1 VATPDAAITALTRRG
16 VGGVAWLA
24 PLRPL
29 WAEGPAGEAL
39 RRRIAWALVWLMAV
53 AFTVIISV
61 RMVTRFT
68 TYHADAFDM
77 GNVDQAVWNTLHGH
91 LFRFTNRG
99 LDDFN
104 APTRLSIHV
113 EPILLLIA
121 PLYLI
126 YPGPPTLIITQT
138 IALALGA
145 IPLFALSLRRLPAHP
160 FVGVALVFAYLIS
173 PLLLGSALW
182 DFHAVALATPLLLL
196 ALWALDGRRY
206 AWFWVGAVLAMAT
219 KEDVGLSLAIVG
231 LLVALWPGESLR
243 RRQFGALL
251 VVVSAA
257 YVALCFKV
265 ILPHFSIV
273 NGGANNFWYRYSW
286 LGKTPG
292 DAIHNVF
299 TQPLR
304 VLAGVFSPGRI
315 GYLATL
321 LRAVG
326 GLGLLAPFVLL
337 CALPELAVNILT
349 IHPEQYSGFFQYNAV
364 IQAYV
369 CVAAVYGVALLYR
382 ARRPNPLA
390 PFPHPVGRGDVGV
403 DGMSM
408 ADPSQADPPQADP
421 SMADPSMA
429 VTPQAVTPQ
438 ADTSAN
444 EAAGVTAPPAAIAT
458 FTTAVTPTRPPFP
471 HRVGRGRGLGLW
483 ARYERAARAVGR
495 GWLWLLGRIP
505 LSTRWIGPVVIVW
518 LVAMSIWN
526 VNSVG
531 RIPPFWKAGAPPTA
545 QQAKLYAQIDALLGS
560 IPADATVAA
569 TDTLDPH
576 LTDRYTIYLMPDT
589 QSYQAE
595 YVAVDLPDA
604 ISVSRPDDTT
614 MYQRML
620 ASGRYVVVGR
630 AGPVTL
636 LRRVG
641 APLAP

>member
-1 VATPDAAITALTRRG
+1 MRAA
-16 VGGVAWLA
+16 
-24 PLRPL
+24 
-29 WAEGPAGEAL
+29 GPAGETL
-39 RRRIAWALVWLMAV
+39 RRRIAWGLVWLMAV
-53 AFTVIISV
+53 AFSVIISV

-77 GNVDQAVWNTLHGH
+77 GNMDQAVWNTLHGH

-126 YPGPPTLIITQT
+126 YSGPPTLIITQS

-145 IPLFALSLRRLPAHP
+145 IPLFALSLRRLPTHP
-160 FVGVALVFAYLIS
+160 FVGVAFVFAYLIS

-196 ALWALDGRRY
+196 ALWALDARRY
-206 AWFWVGAVLAMAT
+206 VWFWVGAILAMAT
-219 KEDVGLSLAIVG
+219 KEDVGLSLAILG
-231 LLVALWPGESLR
+231 LLVALWPGQSL
-243 RRQFGALL
+243 RRQFGLFL
-251 VVVSAA
+251 TVVSVA

-265 ILPHFSIV
+265 ILPHFS
-273 NGGANNFWYRYSW
+273 NQTGGTNNFWYRYSW

-292 DAIHNVF
+292 EAIRNIL
-299 TQPLR
+299 TNPLR
-304 VLAGVFSPGRI
+304 VLSGIFSPGRI

-326 GLGLLAPFVLL
+326 GLGLLAPLVLL

-369 CVAAVYGVALLYR
+369 SVAAVYGVALLYR
-382 ARRPNPLA
+382 AR
-390 PFPHPVGRGDVGV
+390 
-403 DGMSM
+403 S
-408 ADPSQADPPQADP
+408 PQA
-421 SMADPSMA
+421 AQA
-429 VTPQAVTPQ
+429 AQTPE
-438 ADTSAN
+438 TSALPPTPIV
-444 EAAGVTAPPAAIAT
+444 ASSDDTPPAPQTGWERARQ
-458 FTTAVTPTRPPFP
+458 FGR
-471 HRVGRGRGLGLW
+471 RVWADYERW
-483 ARYERAARAVGR
+483 ARAIGD
-495 GWLWLLGRIP
+495 GWLWMLGRIP
-505 LSTRWIGPVVIVW
+505 LPTRWIAPVVIIW
-518 LVAMSIWN
+518 LVGFSVWN
-526 VNSVG
+526 VNSVS

-545 QQAKLYAQIDALLGS
+545 QQARLDAQIDALLGR
-560 IPADATVAA
+560 IPPNATVAA

-576 LTDRYTIYLMPDT
+576 LSDRYTIYLMPDT

>member
-1 VATPDAAITALTRRG
+1 MAAAF
-16 VGGVAWLA
+16 
-24 PLRPL
+24 
-29 WAEGPAGEAL
+29 
-39 RRRIAWALVWLMAV
+39 AV
-53 AFTVIISV
+53 VISV
-61 RMVTRFT
+61 RMITRFT
-68 TYHADAFDM
+68 NYHADAFDM
-77 GNVDQAVWNTLHGH
+77 GNMDQAVWNTLHGH

-126 YPGPPTLIITQT
+126 YPGPPTLIVTQT

-145 IPLFALSLRRLPAHP
+145 IPLFALSLRRLPTHP
-160 FVGVALVFAYLIS
+160 FVGVAFVFAYLIS

-196 ALWALDGRRY
+196 ALWALDARRY
-206 AWFWVGAVLAMAT
+206 VWFWVGAILALAT

-231 LLVALWPGESLR
+231 VLVALWPGQSLR
-243 RRQFGALL
+243 RRQFGLL
-251 VVVSAA
+251 LTVISVA

-265 ILPHFSIV
+265 ILPHFS
-273 NGGANNFWYRYSW
+273 NQTGGTNNFWYRYSW
-286 LGKTPG
+286 LGRTPG
-292 DAIHNVF
+292 EAIHNIL
-299 TQPLR
+299 TDPLR
-304 VLAGVFSPGRI
+304 VFSGIFSPGRI

-326 GLGLLAPFVLL
+326 GLGLLAPFVLV

-369 CVAAVYGVALLYR
+369 SVAAVYGVALLYR
-382 ARRPNPLA
+382 TRG
-390 PFPHPVGRGDVGV
+390 PHPADAPEAPRLSLPHGERDGEAEGALVAAKGMGDT
-403 DGMSM
+403 DGAPGAPRS
-408 ADPSQADPPQADP
+408 D
-421 SMADPSMA
+421 
-429 VTPQAVTPQ
+429 
-438 ADTSAN
+438 
-444 EAAGVTAPPAAIAT
+444 AAGVTAPADATAPSATPAQSTIS
-458 FTTAVTPTRPPFP
+458 PS
-471 HRVGRGRGLGLW
+471 HIRVGRGWGLGLW
-483 ARYERAARAVGR
+483 ARYERVARAVGR

-505 LSTRWIGPVVIVW
+505 LAPRWIGPVVIVW
-518 LVAMSIWN
+518 LVAFSIWN
-526 VNSVG
+526 VNSVS
-531 RIPPFWKAGAPPTA
+531 RIPPFWKAGAPPTT
-545 QQAKLYAQIDALLGS
+545 QQAQLNAQIDALLGS

-569 TDTLDPH
+569 TDTMDPH

-595 YVAVDLPDA
+595 YVVVDLPDA

-620 ASGRYVVVGR
+620 ASGHYVVVGR

-636 LRRVG
+636 LHRVG